1 MNILDE
7 YYSLDKKENLER
19 CKTDPVYLEEV
30 IKRNENLIWF
40 TINKYIGNLNY
51 LVRYNIDK
59 EDLLQV
65 GRMALIKAINSFDP
79 SKGTKFSSFAVVII
93 KREIKVFIYNNSTVL
108 KIPREIRK
116 LKTIINQMQD
126 SLGYL
131 PSATTISK
139 AFSKNYNE
147 EQIQKIVQIDQKPLY
162 LNELEEADY
171 NQQFLLVEPLVYNE
185 DNYLSEI
192 FVKDILQ
199 KLEQI
204 LTPLELQVLKLK
216 MDGYKQ
222 VDIAKKLN
230 ISDIKVSRILKKA
243 APYIQEILTDSE

>member
-1 MNILDE
+1 MKDIIDE

-19 CKTDPVYLEEV
+19 CKIDPVYLGEV
-30 IKRNENLIWF
+30 IEKNENLIWF

-65 GRMALIKAINSFDP
+65 GKMALIKAINSFDP

-108 KIPREIRK
+108 RIPREVRK
-116 LKTIINQMQD
+116 LKTIINHIQD

-131 PSATTISK
+131 PSITSISK
-139 AFSKNYNE
+139 TLNSDE
-147 EQIQKIVQIDQKPLY
+147 EQVQKIIQIDQNPLY
-162 LNELEEADY
+162 LDELQEVDY
-171 NQQFLLVEPLVYNE
+171 SQQFLFVEPLITNNE
-185 DNYLSEI
+185 DDFSTI
-192 FVKDILQ
+192 FVDTIFK

-204 LTPLELQVLKLK
+204 LSPLELQVLKLK